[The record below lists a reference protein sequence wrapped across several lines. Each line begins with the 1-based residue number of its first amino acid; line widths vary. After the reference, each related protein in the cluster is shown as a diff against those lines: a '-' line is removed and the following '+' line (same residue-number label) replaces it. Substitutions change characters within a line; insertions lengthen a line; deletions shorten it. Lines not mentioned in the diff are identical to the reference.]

1 MSRPVT
7 SDSVVIGIAIAPK
20 ATGAVFA
27 TSAIDAA
34 LIGLKPRAMSITA
47 LIATGVPKPAR
58 ASISAPKQNATIT
71 AWTR

>member
-1 MSRPVT
+1 MT
-7 SDSVVIGIAIAPK
+7 SLRVVIGMAIAPK

-34 LIGLKPRAMSITA
+34 LIGLKPSAISITA
-47 LIATGVPKPAR
+47 LIATGVPKPAS

-71 AWTR
+71 AWMR